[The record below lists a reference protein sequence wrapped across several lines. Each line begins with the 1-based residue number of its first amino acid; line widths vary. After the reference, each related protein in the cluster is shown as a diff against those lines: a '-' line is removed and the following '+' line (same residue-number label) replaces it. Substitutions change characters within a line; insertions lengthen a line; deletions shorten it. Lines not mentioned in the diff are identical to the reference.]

1 MKTLF
6 TGGVLIDATKTIK
19 EDVLVEDGKI
29 IKVGKDIDKTNCE
42 VIDLKGKALLPAF
55 IDMHSHFRDPGYTY
69 KEDIETGMKA
79 SVKGGYSVV
88 CTMANTKPVCD
99 NTEVLKYVKEKSEK
113 VDLNKVIQISAI
125 GKDLEDKEFVDIKE
139 NMKYTNLF
147 SNDGKTIFSDE
158 FMEEALKK
166 SSEYGFHLLTHCQPE
181 EEIIERDMKLL
192 EKVGGNL
199 HVCHISTKKSLE
211 LIKEARKKGLKVSCE
226 VAPHHLF
233 ADSLSYRVN
242 PSFSTPEDRMALI
255 EGIKNNDIEIL
266 AIDHA
271 PHSKEDKE
279 KGAPGID
286 NIEVAFSMYYKVFFD
301 NDISINKLS
310 EMISLNPAKKIGLN
324 KGLIKEGYDADLVVV
339 DTDYEGIINK
349 DEFISKSNNTPFDK
363 EKIKGKVL
371 MTFVG
376 GEKKYEADR

>member
-1 MKTLF
+1 MKKLF
-6 TGGVLIDATKTIK
+6 KNCVLIDATKTSR
-19 EDVLVEDGKI
+19 EDVLIENGKI
-29 IKVGKDIDKTNCE
+29 KKIDKNIKCDDAE
-42 VIDLKGKALLPAF
+42 IVDVKGKALLPAF

-88 CTMANTKPVCD
+88 CTMANTNPVCD
-99 NTEVLKYVKEKSEK
+99 NEETLSYVKEKSEK
-113 VDLNKVIQISAI
+113 YDINKVIQISAI
-125 GKDLEDKEFVDIKE
+125 GKNLEDKEFVDIKE

-147 SNDGKTIFSDE
+147 SNDGRTIFSE
-158 FMEEALKK
+158 SFMEQALKK
-166 SSEYGFHLLTHCQPE
+166 SSEFGFYLLTHCQPE
-181 EEIIERDMKLL
+181 EEIIQRDMKLL

-211 LIKEARKKGLKVSCE
+211 LIKEAKNKGLRVTCE
-226 VAPHHLF
+226 VGPHHLF
-233 ADSLSYRVN
+233 ADSLDYRVN
-242 PSFSTPEDRMALI
+242 PSFASFDDRIALI
-255 EGIKNNDIEIL
+255 NGIRNNDIDIL
-266 AIDHA
+266 ATDHA

-286 NIEVAFSMYYKVFFD
+286 NIEVAFSMYYKVFKE

-310 EMISLNPAKKIGLN
+310 EMISYNPAKKIGLN
-324 KGLIKEGYDADLVVV
+324 KGLIEEGYDADLVVV
-339 DTDYEGIINK
+339 DLDFEGKINK
-349 DEFISKSNNTPFDK
+349 DEFISKSNNTPFDGY
-363 EKIKGKVL
+363 KINGKVI

>member
-1 MKTLF
+1 MKVIF
-6 TGGVLIDATKTIK
+6 KNGIVIDAIKTSK
-19 EDVLVEDGKI
+19 EDVLIENGKI
-29 IKVGKDIDKTNCE
+29 VKTGKDIQCADAE
-42 VIDLKGKALLPAF
+42 IVDLKGKALLPAF

-69 KEDIETGMKA
+69 KEDIESGMKA
-79 SVKGGYSVV
+79 SLKGGYSVV

-99 NTEVLKYVKEKSEK
+99 NKEVLEYVKEKSQK
-113 VDLNKVIQISAI
+113 AGLNKVIQISAI
-125 GKDLEDKEFVDIKE
+125 GKDLEDKEFVNIEE
-139 NMKYTNLF
+139 NKKYTNLF

-158 FMEEALKK
+158 FMERALKK
-166 SSEYGFHLLTHCQPE
+166 STEYNFHLLTHCQPE

-211 LIKEARKKGLKVSCE
+211 LICDAKDKGLGVTCE
-226 VAPHHLF
+226 VGPHHLF
-233 ADSLSYRVN
+233 ADSLDYRVN
-242 PSFSTPEDRMALI
+242 PSFATLEDRMALI
-255 EGIKNNDIEIL
+255 EGIKENKIDVL
-266 AIDHA
+266 ATDHA

-286 NIEVAFSMYYKVFFD
+286 NIEVAFSMYYKVFSD
-301 NDISINKLS
+301 NRISINKLS

-339 DTDYEGIINK
+339 DLDYEGAINK
-349 DEFISKSNNTPFDK
+349 DEFVSKSNNTPFDK

-371 MTFVG
+371 MTFVE